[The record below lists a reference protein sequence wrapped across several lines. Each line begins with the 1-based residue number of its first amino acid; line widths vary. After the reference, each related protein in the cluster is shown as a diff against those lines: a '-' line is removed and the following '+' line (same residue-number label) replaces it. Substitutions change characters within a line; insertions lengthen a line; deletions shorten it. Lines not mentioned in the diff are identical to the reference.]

1 MTSPEHPSRAER
13 LKQAAQAR
21 ELGLAQA
28 EHAADPRI
36 ILAIDTEIEKAN
48 ASGQPWSANT
58 IRDRLPVSHTALVG
72 NRVRAAMMRRTN
84 GRPEMVWIN
93 EEPSTLRSTHK
104 KPIAVWLGFNAW
116 ASANPDAAAE
126 YLSHSS

>member
-1 MTSPEHPSRAER
+1 MTTRSQQLADASE
-13 LKQAAQAR
+13 AR
-21 ELGLAQA
+21 DEGMATA

-36 ILAIDTEIEKAN
+36 ILAIDAEIEKAN

-58 IRDRLPVSHTALVG
+58 IRDRLPVSHSGLVG
-72 NRVRAAMMRRTN
+72 NRVRAAMMRRTD
-84 GRPEMVWIN
+84 GRPEMVWID

-104 KPIAVWLGFNAW
+104 KPIAVWLGFHAW

-126 YLSHSS
+126 YLSHS